1 MELNK
6 IKLKNFRNHKTL
18 ELEFDNKL
26 TLIQGANGSGKTNIL
41 ESIYL
46 LSASKSNKARYDRD
60 MIEHDKNFCSVVGN
74 VLSDDQEYLL
84 EVQII
89 KSEVY
94 ENASTKKGKVN
105 KVAKSQKLFNK
116 VFNTVIFA
124 PEDIEIITG
133 SPSERRKHMDLVLSQ
148 IDYEYK
154 RALTTF
160 TKSLRQ
166 RNKLLEMIN
175 EEGRG
180 RGQLGFWEEKI
191 IESGEFIQQK
201 RTELLN
207 FYQDDLANNGS
218 SIKKDLEIVYKI
230 NKISPERIESHRDK
244 EIMAKTTLVGPHR
257 DDFEILMDGYDISE
271 FGSRG
276 QQRSAILSLK
286 IAEINFIEKKVGE
299 KPVLLLDDIFSELDD
314 EHRKEVIR
322 LIDFQQTIITSAEK
336 LNLGKS
342 CKLVNL

>member
-6 IKLKNFRNHKTL
+6 IKLKHFRNHKTL

-94 ENASTKKGKVN
+94 ENASTKKEKVN

-230 NKISPERIESHRDK
+230 NKIS
-244 EIMAKTTLVGPHR
+244 
-257 DDFEILMDGYDISE
+257 
-271 FGSRG
+271 
-276 QQRSAILSLK
+276 
-286 IAEINFIEKKVGE
+286 
-299 KPVLLLDDIFSELDD
+299 
-314 EHRKEVIR
+314 
-322 LIDFQQTIITSAEK
+322 
-336 LNLGKS
+336 
-342 CKLVNL
+342 